1 MKGFIIKN
9 TKTGKVYTG
18 KVEYVDNPD
27 YDAAGNWAE
36 EYGSRGYGVWGG
48 FTFSTNGTITTT
60 SPPVPTFKSITD
72 EDKQRWPIFYKKS
85 AWSGSMEEYST
96 PFGSDGTF
104 GPPWK
109 KKVANYW
116 GQEPKVFTTKKAAQ
130 KILSTITQ
138 TYYKDRE
145 NETTALLYL
154 PDSVHN
160 YKIVAV
166 EVIIQEIEDGT
177 GIATTSSEPTNT

>member
-18 KVEYVDNPD
+18 KVEYVNNPD
-27 YDAAGNWAE
+27 FNKDVDWVDQRSGSAFGASFQSM
-36 EYGSRGYGVWGG
+36 YGQ
-48 FTFSTNGTITTT
+48 
-60 SPPVPTFKSITD
+60 SPPKLRKNQRNITD
-72 EDKQRWPIFYKKS
+72 ADKEKWPIFYKKS
-85 AWSGSMEEYST
+85 PWTYAWEEYAT
-96 PFGSDGTF
+96 PFGSDGTT

-109 KKVANYW
+109 ERVANYW
-116 GQEPKVFTTKKAAQ
+116 GTEPKVFTTKKAAQ

-154 PDSVHN
+154 PDHVHDF
-160 YKIVAV
+160 KIVAV
-166 EVIIQEIEDGT
+166 EVTIKEVEDGT
-177 GIATTSSEPTNT
+177 GIATTSSEPTKT